1 MLKILYKTGKYTSST
16 VKDLFTKALPAAQ
29 FQKLV
34 AIIYDEL

>member
-1 MLKILYKTGKYTSST
+1 M
-16 VKDLFTKALPAAQ
+16 VADLFTKALPAVQ